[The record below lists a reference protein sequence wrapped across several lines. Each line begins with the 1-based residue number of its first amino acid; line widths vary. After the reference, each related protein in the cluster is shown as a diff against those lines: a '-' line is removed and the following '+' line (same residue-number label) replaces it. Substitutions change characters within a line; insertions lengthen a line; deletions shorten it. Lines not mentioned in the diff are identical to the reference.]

1 MGLRSAKRQIAKAR
15 MKIVGFEHINKN
27 FSIRN
32 TEGVPNWKLALT
44 DEKAHRQQTEYGR
57 KNRRKIKRVGA

>member
-1 MGLRSAKRQIAKAR
+1 MGLRSVKRQIAKAR

-27 FSIRN
+27 FSVRN
-32 TEGVPNWKLALT
+32 TDGVPNWKLALQ
-44 DEKAHRQQTEYGR
+44 DEKAHRDQTAYGR

>member
-1 MGLRSAKRQIAKAR
+1 MGIRSAKRQIAKAR

-27 FSIRN
+27 FGVRN
-32 TEGVPNWKLALT
+32 TEGVPNLKLALT
-44 DEKAHRQQTEYGR
+44 DEKAHEKQTEYGR

>member
-32 TEGVPNWKLALT
+32 TEGVPNWKLALM
-44 DEKAHRQQTEYGR
+44 DENAHRIQTAYSR
-57 KNRRKIKRVGA
+57 RIKRKIKRVGV